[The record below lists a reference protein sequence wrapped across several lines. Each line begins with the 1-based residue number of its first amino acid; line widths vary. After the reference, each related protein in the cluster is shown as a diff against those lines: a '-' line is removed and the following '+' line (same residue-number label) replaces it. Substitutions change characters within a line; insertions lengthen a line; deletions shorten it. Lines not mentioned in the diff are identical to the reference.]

1 MRRYI
6 ALAERLRKIAFMV
19 GDDYSG
25 DSPFLNIPIYQDR
38 IEPEEDSTEIGIGPQ
53 SLYEDPSEIREKR
66 RKNDIRRQ
74 GPRPDPVD
82 SLFNNIIPV
91 TDTIHGNPKEDE
103 QGKVKDTVTPDG
115 RNENND
121 TIGFD
126 PDELNVNPFRN

>member
-1 MRRYI
+1 MYI
-6 ALAERLRKIAFMV
+6 SISDRLRKIAFMV

-25 DSPFLNIPIYQDR
+25 DSPYLNIPIYQDR
-38 IEPEEDSTEIGIGPQ
+38 IEPEEDSTEIGVGPQ
-53 SLYEDPSEIREKR
+53 SLYDDPIELRKR
-66 RKNDIRRQ
+66 RRKKDIRRQ

-82 SLFNNIIPV
+82 IIFNHIIPV
-91 TDTIHGNPKEDE
+91 TTTNIGDPKENE

-126 PDELNVNPFRN
+126 PGELDVNPFRD